1 MGKIIFV
8 EYYAI
13 RLKDDICSVTNTANL
28 NVYPNILSPE
38 SGFSFKRNSTVN
50 NPDLL

>member
-8 EYYAI
+8 EYY
-13 RLKDDICSVTNTANL
+13 ANL

-38 SGFSFKRNSTVN
+38 SGFSFKKNSTVN